1 MLTQQSPGGCWMMWK
16 VQLPLGERR
25 MLEHKGTG
33 RPSSP
38 RQGHGGQKSQDH
50 LEAQGT
56 DIPPLLPALL
66 PETPGWLQGE
76 GLLHMAAQRG
86 DMNSDGQ
93 SISDRTDPLRK
104 DRLPLPPLHSAG
116 PREGRGTT
124 QVTQG

>member
-1 MLTQQSPGGCWMMWK
+1 MWK

-50 LEAQGT
+50 LEAGET
-56 DIPPLLPALL
+56 DIPPLWPALL
-66 PETPGWLQGE
+66 PETPGCLRGE
-76 GLLHMAAQRG
+76 GRLHMAAQRG

-93 SISDRTDPLRK
+93 SISDRTDPLRN

-116 PREGRGTT
+116 PREGRGPT
-124 QVTQG
+124 